1 MHAKLSMQPVQ
12 KSSLSEH
19 EVKRC
24 RAVARGNYWE
34 VWEESI
40 MWWSPDKERWHPVEA
55 DVMPRRRR
63 WLVLETE
70 EGFRVAL
77 IWNAGDEEF
86 ALPARERGFEPLPAR
101 ERI

>member
-1 MHAKLSMQPVQ
+1 MQPVD
-12 KSSLSEH
+12 KGNLSQH

-24 RAVARGNYWE
+24 HAVARGSYWE

-40 MWWSPDKERWHPVEA
+40 MWWSPDQQRWHPVEV
-55 DVMPRRRR
+55 DVMPRHRR

-77 IWNAGDEEF
+77 IWNAGDEF
-86 ALPARERGFEPLPAR
+86 MLPAPDRRYEPLAEQHR
-101 ERI
+101 V

>member
-1 MHAKLSMQPVQ
+1 MQPVQ
-12 KSSLSEH
+12 RSNLSEH

-24 RAVARGNYWE
+24 RAVARGNWE

-40 MWWSPDKERWHPVEA
+40 MWWSPDQQRWYPVEA

-70 EGFRVAL
+70 EGFRVVL
-77 IWNAGDEEF
+77 IWEAGGDAF
-86 ALPARERGFEPLPAR
+86 MLPAADHRYEPLPEQQR
-101 ERI
+101 V